1 MALRLAFM
9 GTPDFAV
16 PTLNACLAAGHD
28 IAAVYSQPPKP
39 KGRGM
44 LLAPQPIHAAALA
57 HGLDV
62 RTPKS
67 LKTAEAQAEFAA
79 LGLDAA
85 VVIAYGLILP
95 QAILDAP
102 KFGCF
107 NVHGSLLPRWRGAA
121 PIHRALEAGDTETGI
136 TIMAM
141 DAGLDTGAMAMK
153 RSLAIGPED
162 TTGSLHDALAQ
173 IGADLMVKALSAL
186 ESGALTFD
194 PQPADG
200 VTYAAKI
207 TKDEARINWSD
218 PAEIIARRI
227 RAFNP
232 YPGAFTTLP
241 DGTRF
246 KILAAKAAEKS
257 HAAQPGRVL
266 DDAMTIACGAA
277 ALRPV
282 LVQREGK
289 AAQEIS
295 AFLRGMPVQVG
306 SLLGAS

>member
-16 PTLNACLAAGHD
+16 PTLNACLAAGHR

-44 LLAPQPIHAAALA
+44 VLAPQPVHAAALA
-57 HGLDV
+57 QGLEV

-67 LKTAEAQAEFAA
+67 LKTPEALAEFAA
-79 LGLDAA
+79 QGLDAA
-85 VVIAYGLILP
+85 VVVAYGLILP

-121 PIHRALEAGDTETGI
+121 PIHRAIEAGDQETGI

-141 DAGLDTGAMAMK
+141 DAGLDTGPMAMK
-153 RSLAIGPED
+153 QSLVIGPDD
-162 TTGSLHDALAQ
+162 TTGSLHDALAG
-173 IGADLMVKALSAL
+173 IGADLMVRALAAL
-186 ESGALTFD
+186 ESGQLTFEA
-194 PQPADG
+194 QPDMG

-207 TKDEARINWSD
+207 TKDEARINWAD
-218 PAEIIARRI
+218 PAVIIARRI

-232 YPGAFTTLP
+232 FPGAFTTLP
-241 DGTRF
+241 DGTRL
-246 KILAAKAAEKS
+246 KILAA
-257 HAAQPGRVL
+257 HATENTHAKMPGSVL
-266 DDAMTIACGAA
+266 DDALTIACGSGT
-277 ALRPV
+277 LHPV
-282 LVQREGK
+282 MVQREGK
-289 AAQEIS
+289 AAQETS
-295 AFLRGMPVQVG
+295 AFLRGTPAAAGLVLG
-306 SLLGAS
+306 SI

>member
-44 LLAPQPIHAAALA
+44 VLTPQPVHAAALA
-57 HGLDV
+57 RGLDV

-67 LKTAEAQAEFAA
+67 LKTADAQADFAA

-85 VVIAYGLILP
+85 IVVAYGLILP

-121 PIHRALEAGDTETGI
+121 PIHRAIEAGDHHTGI

-141 DAGLDTGAMAMK
+141 DAGLDTGAMVMK
-153 RSLAIGPED
+153 QALAIGPDD
-162 TTGSLHDALAQ
+162 TTGSLHDVLAQ
-173 IGADLMVKALSAL
+173 IGADLMIKALHAL
-186 ESGALTFD
+186 ESGSLTLEVQ
-194 PQPADG
+194 PQDG

-218 PAEIIARRI
+218 SAETIARRI

-232 YPGAFTTLP
+232 FPGAFTTLP
-241 DGTRF
+241 DSTRL
-246 KILAAKAAEKS
+246 KILAARAIDRTKS
-257 HAAQPGRVL
+257 AQPGYVL
-266 DDAMTIACGAA
+266 DDALTIACGTG

-295 AFLRGMPVQVG
+295 AFLRGTSVPMG
-306 SLLGAS
+306 SILGSA

>member
-16 PTLNACLAAGHD
+16 PTLNACVAAGHEV
-28 IAAVYSQPPKP
+28 AAVYSQPPKP

-44 LLAPQPIHAAALA
+44 VLTPQPVHAAALA

-121 PIHRALEAGDTETGI
+121 PIHRAIEAGDDQTGI

-153 RSLAIGPED
+153 QALTIGPDD
-162 TTGSLHDALAQ
+162 TTGGLHDALAQ
-173 IGADLMVKALSAL
+173 IGADLMVKALDAL
-186 ESGALTFD
+186 VAGRLTLEA
-194 PQPADG
+194 QPADG

-207 TKDEARINWSD
+207 TKDEARIAWSD
-218 PAEIIARRI
+218 SAEVIARRV

-232 YPGAFTTLP
+232 FPGAFTTLP
-241 DGTRF
+241 DGTRL
-246 KILAAKAAEKS
+246 KILAAHALERTE
-257 HAAQPGRVL
+257 AAQPGYVL
-266 DDAMTIACGAA
+266 DDALTIACGTG

-295 AFLRGMPVQVG
+295 AFLRGTPVPAGLV
-306 SLLGAS
+306 LGPA